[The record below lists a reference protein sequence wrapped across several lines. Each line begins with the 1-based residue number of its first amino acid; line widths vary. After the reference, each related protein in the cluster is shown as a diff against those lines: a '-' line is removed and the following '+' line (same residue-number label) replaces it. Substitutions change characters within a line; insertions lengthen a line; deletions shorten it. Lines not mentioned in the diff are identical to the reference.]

1 MFRFVAS
8 PTCDLHIRDLRIAL
22 LNYLC
27 AKQSHSPFIVRIADI
42 DKKSLI
48 ESKDDEILETLKL
61 FGLRYDYLY
70 YQSENFKYHLQFAST
85 LLDKKKAFICFC
97 SKDKASPYD
106 GTCENLSPEEVLN
119 NPHPFVIRLKASKDN
134 LDSFVMMTQ
143 EKYPTNTFACACD
156 DMLQGVSCIIDEA
169 TQLLDAPQQTLVRKA
184 LGYDQEIPYMHA
196 PTLHVIEDETCNVK
210 ELLDQG
216 FMPEAILNYLL
227 LLGNPTPTEI
237 FSLEE
242 AISWFDIT
250 KTSQEPVHFDRKK
263 LCSINVLHIKSLSD
277 MELSKRLGYACE
289 NIGRLAKL
297 YTQECSTTFEIKQKI
312 DAIFA
317 KKALHPAYENES
329 KLLQKLILEA
339 PYFEKLDDFQTY
351 LITTSRLEGESFFKP
366 LYFWLTGAKSGL
378 ELALVYPLIK
388 TYLKEIVR

>member
-8 PTCDLHIRDLRIAL
+8 PARDLHIRDLRIAL

-27 AKQSHSPFIVRIADI
+27 AKQSLSPFIVRIADI

-48 ESKDDEILETLKL
+48 EGKDDEILETLKL
-61 FGLRYDYLY
+61 FGLTYDYLY

-97 SKDKASPYD
+97 PENKASPYD

-143 EKYPTNTFACACD
+143 EKYPTKTFACACD
-156 DMLQGVSCIIDEA
+156 DMLQGVSRIIDEA

-184 LGYDQEIPYMHA
+184 LGYDQEIPYTQV

-227 LLGNPTPTEI
+227 LLGNPTPKEI
-237 FSLEE
+237 FSIEE

-250 KTSQEPVHFDRKK
+250 KISQEPVHFDRKK
-263 LCSINVLHIKSLSD
+263 LCSINILHIKSLSN

-289 NIGRLAKL
+289 NIGKLAKL

-366 LYFWLTGAKSGL
+366 FYFWLTGAKSGL